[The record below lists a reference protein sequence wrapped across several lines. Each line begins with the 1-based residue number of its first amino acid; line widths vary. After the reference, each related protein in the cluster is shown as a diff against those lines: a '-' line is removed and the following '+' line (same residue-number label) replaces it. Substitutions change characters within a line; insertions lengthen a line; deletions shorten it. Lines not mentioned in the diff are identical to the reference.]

1 MDPMRLMNDRKYG
14 RTFLLLALF
23 FLLSGGY
30 LKLMALEKEDL
41 SRSLEEENR
50 QVEIFSKAPSRPSCL
65 PFLESLFSAASPASL
80 VNAAEEGGLKVDT
93 VSEEE
98 KEGENGI
105 FHIFHISGTGTY
117 AQIVQTFDIIK
128 GKERWSAVNL
138 RELKRSPKG
147 LAYKMEVQTFQI
159 RGTYEKEKYSP
170 HRSHGHRQEPG
181 GENTL

>member
-1 MDPMRLMNDRKYG
+1 MD
-14 RTFLLLALF
+14 A
-23 FLLSGGY
+23 
-30 LKLMALEKEDL
+30 
-41 SRSLEEENR
+41 
-50 QVEIFSKAPSRPSCL
+50 
-65 PFLESLFSAASPASL
+65 
-80 VNAAEEGGLKVDT
+80 
-93 VSEEE
+93 VSEKVE
-98 KEGENGI
+98 EGENGI

-138 RELKRSPKG
+138 KELKRSQKG

-170 HRSHGHRQEPG
+170 HRSHGHWQEPG

>member
-1 MDPMRLMNDRKYG
+1 MDWKKLGNDGKYG
-14 RTFLLLALF
+14 RTFLLLSLF

-30 LKLMALEKEDL
+30 LKLMALEKE
-41 SRSLEEENR
+41 SIAQSLEQENR
-50 QVEIFSKAPSRPSCL
+50 QVEIFAKAPARRSCL
-65 PFLESLFSAASPASL
+65 PFLESLFPAASPASVL
-80 VNAAEEGGLKVDT
+80 AAVEEGGLQVDT

-98 KEGENGI
+98 KEGDKGI
-105 FHIFHISGTGTY
+105 FHIFYISGTGTY

-138 RELKRSPKG
+138 KELKRSPKG
-147 LAYKMEVQTFQI
+147 LAYEMEVQTFQI

-181 GENTL
+181 GEDTL

>member
-30 LKLMALEKEDL
+30 LKLMALEKENL

-50 QVEIFSKAPSRPSCL
+50 QVEIFSKAPARPSSL

-80 VNAAEEGGLKVDT
+80 VNAAEEGGLKVDA
-93 VSEEE
+93 VSEKVE
-98 KEGENGI
+98 EGENG
-105 FHIFHISGTGTY
+105 ISGTGTY

-138 RELKRSPKG
+138 KELKRSPKG
-147 LAYKMEVQTFQI
+147 LAYEMEVQTFQI

-170 HRSHGHRQEPG
+170 HRSHGHWQEPG